1 MTTKTKDLRQECRD
15 YMDQQINHIKQE
27 IDKKL
32 QVRNLDSSV
41 NGDGPVSNNT
51 MKLAQLYQKKPE
63 PSEQMAMPRV
73 LMVEDSREPEASR
86 KSVVSWSVPESGGK
100 TPKLKTYGSQLVQVP
115 EELQHLD
122 WSQARMAGNWKP
134 VSNAQG
140 VVLLDE
146 VYPPNLLGEGE
157 EVTDEAIIC
166 QSGLGADNEG
176 APPVTDGKVP
186 NMERISIVQTDKKIA
201 HPKGNGSIN
210 SSNQEKTT
218 KLSTSNSEPRLSN
231 LMDDETRLLES
242 TRQMEETRPME
253 AVRQLNF
260 PIRKEM
266 STAETHQKV
275 LDVHEVHSKTLTLD
289 SKKNWRN
296 EAPSQVAGNNYYY

>member
-1 MTTKTKDLRQECRD
+1 MDVTTKTEDLRQECRD
-15 YMDQQINHIKQE
+15 YMDQQINQIKQE

-32 QVRNLDSSV
+32 QVRNLDSNI

-51 MKLAQLYQKKPE
+51 KKLAQLYQKKPE
-63 PSEQMAMPRV
+63 QSEQMDKPRN

-86 KSVVSWSVPESGGK
+86 KSVVSWSVPEFRGK
-100 TPKLKTYGSQLVQVP
+100 IGKLQTYGSQLVQVP

-134 VSNAQG
+134 VSDAQG

-146 VYPPNLLGEGE
+146 VYPPLGEGE
-157 EVTDEAIIC
+157 EVTVEDMIR
-166 QSGLGADNEG
+166 QWGLGADNEG

-186 NMERISIVQTDKKIA
+186 NKERISIVQTDKRIA
-201 HPKGNGSIN
+201 LPRGNGSSN
-210 SSNQEKTT
+210 SSNQERTT

-231 LMDDETRLLES
+231 LMDEETRPMES
-242 TRQMEETRPME
+242 TRQMEETMPMD
-253 AVRQLNF
+253 ATRQLYT
-260 PIRKEM
+260 PIKNEK
-266 STAETHQKV
+266 SAAETLKMR
-275 LDVHEVHSKTLTLD
+275 DVHEVHSKSLTLE

-296 EAPSQVAGNNYYY
+296 EAPSKVAGNNYYY